1 MSGMR
6 CMRLL
11 AVVGV
16 VGVGAT
22 GGTAGV
28 AFAQA
33 QPPPETEV
41 SVEPNQ
47 APVPQAAYTDA
58 SITSDVKAKLDASKM
73 LRHSEVTIVTEGG
86 VVTLVGVVP
95 SDFARDQ
102 AVELAKSTPGVVR
115 VDNMLRLNIASPEA
129 PSRN

>member
-11 AVVGV
+11 VAI

-22 GGTAGV
+22 GGMVGV

-33 QPPPETEV
+33 QPPNGAAV

-47 APVPQAAYTDA
+47 APAPQAAYTDA
-58 SITSDVKAKLDASKM
+58 SITADVKARLDASKM

-102 AVELAKSTPGVVR
+102 ALELAKSTPGVVR